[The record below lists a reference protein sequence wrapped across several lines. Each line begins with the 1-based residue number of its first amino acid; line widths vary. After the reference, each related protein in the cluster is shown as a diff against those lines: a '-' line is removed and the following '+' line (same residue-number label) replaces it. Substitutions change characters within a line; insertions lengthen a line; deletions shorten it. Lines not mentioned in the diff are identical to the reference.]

1 MPIEPERHND
11 ITTRLNAT
19 TIILGFTGSI
29 GSGCSY
35 ISEMIPN
42 ITQSKYQYFKLSDI
56 IREELKKD
64 GNNSPNVG
72 ELQTK
77 GDELREQFGPG
88 CLIHA
93 LISAI
98 ENDEKKLLAENIIID
113 GIKNAG
119 EIDLLRTFPNF
130 YLFSIHADR
139 EIRKNRVIP
148 DRFKTNEE
156 FLEADKRDE
165 HDEKSPYGQQVK
177 KCNYFS
183 DIIIVNEK
191 NIPDAS
197 KTVKEDYVRDIY
209 RDYIK
214 LIEDSVSGNHSPEIF
229 PTINELC
236 MTMAYSLSKMSSC
249 VKRKVGA
256 VIVDIAR
263 EPNPIRQRDRASTY
277 PYIVSSGYNE
287 VPMGSQ
293 KCIFHQEY
301 QKCYRDYLQEKHAE
315 KIKFCPNCGEMV
327 KIDSQCKTCQTKF
340 NTYLKFCPQC
350 KKEIKG
356 EVICPKC
363 YTSIF
368 EVYLP
373 GGKESPGKLL
383 DMCRSLHAE
392 EVAILRLAK
401 GTGITSE
408 NLVLYVTTQPCNLC
422 ANKIVS
428 TGIKKV
434 VFAEPYT
441 IEEAADILKK
451 GKVKLE
457 RFEGVKSTAYF
468 KLYH

>member
-1 MPIEPERHND
+1 MPIESDKHNY
-11 ITTRLNAT
+11 IATKLNAT
-19 TIILGFTGSI
+19 AIILGFTGSI

-35 ISEMIPN
+35 IAEMIPN
-42 ITQSKYQYFKLSDI
+42 ITQSKYQYFKISAI

-64 GNNSPNVG
+64 GNNSPNVD

-77 GDELREQFGPG
+77 GNELREQFGPG

-98 ENDEKKLLAENIIID
+98 ENDEIKLLAENIIID
-113 GIKNAG
+113 GIKHAG
-119 EIDLLRTFPNF
+119 EIDLLRAFPNF

-148 DRFKTNEE
+148 HIFKTSEE
-156 FLEADKRDE
+156 FLKADKRDE
-165 HDEKSPYGQQVK
+165 HENLPDGQQVK
-177 KCNYFS
+177 ECNYLS

-191 NIPDAS
+191 QIPDAAQNE
-197 KTVKEDYVRDIY
+197 KEDYVRGIY

-214 LIEDSVSGNHSPEIF
+214 LIEDSSNGNHSPEIV
-229 PTINELC
+229 PSTNELC

-249 VKRKVGA
+249 LKRKVGA
-256 VIVDIAR
+256 VIVDFAG
-263 EPNPIRQRDRASTY
+263 EPNKISQHDRVSTY
-277 PYIVSSGYNE
+277 PYIISSGYNE

-293 KCIFHQEY
+293 KCIFHEKY
-301 QKCYRDYLQEKHAE
+301 QKCYREYLQEKHAE
-315 KIKFCPNCGEMV
+315 KIKFCPNCGEV
-327 KIDSQCKTCQTKF
+327 VNIDIQCKTCQTKF
-340 NTYLKFCPQC
+340 DIYLKFCPQC

-356 EVICPKC
+356 KFICPKC
-363 YTSIF
+363 KIHIF

-373 GGKESPGKLL
+373 GGKKSPGKLL

-401 GTGITSE
+401 GTGMTSK
-408 NLVLYVTTQPCNLC
+408 NLVLYATTQPCNLC

-428 TGIKKV
+428 AGIDKV

-441 IEEAADILKK
+441 MEEAADILTK
-451 GKVKLE
+451 GNVTLE
-457 RFEGVKSTAYF
+457 RFQGVKSTAYF